1 MKPIISAIASYG
13 MSGIVFHG
21 PILEAHPHFEIR
33 KILERNKS
41 NSKGKHGKATLV
53 RNYKDILNDREIELV
68 IVNTPD
74 LYHYDMAI
82 EALKAGKHIVVEKP
96 FTLKSSQADE
106 IIALAN
112 KRGLLVSVYQNRRWD
127 GDYLTVK
134 ELIEKEACG
143 RLVSFELHFDRFRN
157 FLQDSWKERVE
168 SETGTLYNLGSHV
181 IDQALQ
187 LFGMPLYLYADVR
200 AQRTGSLVDD
210 SFDLL
215 LYYPNVKCFVRG
227 SYLVKQEAPR
237 FSLHGTQG
245 SFIKNGLD
253 PQEAQLKSG
262 MTQNSEGWGED
273 PEETWGLLVTDKDG
287 NDIKERI
294 PTMKGDYSG
303 YYDSIYESIRNSAPP
318 AVSAE
323 SARDVIR
330 VIEAAYES
338 AENQKVVKF

>member
-21 PILEAHPHFEIR
+21 PILDAHPGFEIR
-33 KILERNKS
+33 KILERNKN
-41 NSKGKHGKATLV
+41 NSEGKHGTAQLV
-53 RNYKDILNDREIELV
+53 REYGDILNDPEIELV

-74 LYHYDMAI
+74 IFHYEMSMA
-82 EALKAGKHIVVEKP
+82 ALNAGKHIVVEKP

-106 IIALAN
+106 IISLAN
-112 KRGLLVSVYQNRRWD
+112 KKGLMVSVYQNRRWD
-127 GDYLTVK
+127 GDFMTIQK
-134 ELIEKEACG
+134 LIEQEACG

-157 FLQDSWKERVE
+157 FLQDSWKEQE
-168 SETGTLYNLGSHV
+168 ASETGTLYNLGSHV

-187 LFGMPLYLYADVR
+187 LFGMPLSLYADVR

-210 SFDLL
+210 SFDLFL
-215 LYYPNVKCFVRG
+215 HYPNVKCFVRG

-253 PQEAQLKSG
+253 PQEVQLKAG
-262 MTQNSEGWGED
+262 MNQHSEGWGVD
-273 PEETWGLLVTDKDG
+273 PEELWGVLVTDNEG
-287 NDIKERI
+287 EDIEEHI
-294 PTMKGDYSG
+294 PTMNGDYSG
-303 YYDSIYESIRNSAPP
+303 YYDSIYESIRNGAPL
-318 AVSAE
+318 AVTAE

-330 VIEAAYES
+330 VIEAAYRSSKNKEI
-338 AENQKVVKF
+338 VTF

>member
-1 MKPIISAIASYG
+1 MKAIITALASYG

-21 PILEAHPHFEIR
+21 PILEAHPGFEIR
-33 KILERNKS
+33 KILERSKS
-41 NSKGKHGKATLV
+41 NSKGKHDQASLV
-53 RNYKDILNDREIELV
+53 RDFNDILNDPEIELV

-74 LYHYDMAI
+74 IYHYEMSMD
-82 EALKAGKHIVVEKP
+82 ALNAGKHIVVEKP
-96 FTLKSSQADE
+96 FTLKSSHADE

-112 KRGLLVSVYQNRRWD
+112 KRGLMVSVYQNRRWD
-127 GDYLTVK
+127 GDYLTIK
-134 ELIEKEACG
+134 KLIEKEACG

-210 SFDLL
+210 SFDLFF
-215 LYYPNVKCFVRG
+215 YYPDVKCFVRG

-237 FSLHGTQG
+237 FTLHGTQG

-262 MTQNSEGWGED
+262 MNQYSEGWGED
-273 PEETWGLLVTDKDG
+273 PEEMWGLLVTDKNG
-287 NDIKERI
+287 EDIEEYI

-303 YYDSIYESIRNSAPP
+303 YYDSIYESIRNGAPL
-318 AVSAE
+318 AVTAE

-330 VIEAAYES
+330 IIEAAYES
-338 AENQKVVKF
+338 AKNRIVVNL